1 MVIKGLHAAAED
13 RRVCHAR
20 IQHSFHVRILPVRR
34 FAGAHVLEVVA
45 RCTFADVSPLV
56 PWLQFYVFLFRN
68 LQFRRRRGELS
79 VTQFFP

>member
-45 RCTFADVSPLV
+45 RRAFSDVAPLASR
-56 PWLQFYVFLFRN
+56 LQLYVFFFRN
-68 LQFRRRRGELS
+68 L
-79 VTQFFP
+79 